1 MGVDPYAAIC
11 EILETLEEVPR
22 TGFLPQLSLAVGHM
36 RQHENVLVV
45 DNRDGYS
52 NDPLHSHA
60 MEDDDPPHS
69 YMMHLAYLLRWRWSH
84 RYSLLFHLHKQ
95 ACCKLPWAGR
105 SRLQVSK
112 RVVLF
117 LILHCAKCS
126 SAQLHI
132 ERNSVQKWLS
142 TNFESQ
148 VIRTQITTV
157 RPDTNPCP

>member
-60 MEDDDPPHS
+60 MEDDDPPRS
-69 YMMHLAYLLRWRWSH
+69 YMMYLAYLLR
-84 RYSLLFHLHKQ
+84 
-95 ACCKLPWAGR
+95 
-105 SRLQVSK
+105 
-112 RVVLF
+112 
-117 LILHCAKCS
+117 
-126 SAQLHI
+126 
-132 ERNSVQKWLS
+132 
-142 TNFESQ
+142 
-148 VIRTQITTV
+148 
-157 RPDTNPCP
+157 